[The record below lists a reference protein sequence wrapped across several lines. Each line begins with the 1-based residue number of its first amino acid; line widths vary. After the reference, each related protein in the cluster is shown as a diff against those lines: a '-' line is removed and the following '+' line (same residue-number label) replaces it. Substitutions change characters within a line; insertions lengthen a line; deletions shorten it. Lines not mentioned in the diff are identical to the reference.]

1 MRTDQTS
8 RKSSRRRRLPAVLAA
23 CLLGLA
29 QVQTALA
36 QIVNDVVVTGGYGG
50 KTIQAAATASVMVIP
65 ANSRITL
72 LKTGV
77 FNDGGDGRADV
88 GDTIFYRFSIANA
101 GNVSLSNVSVA
112 DPLVAVNG
120 GPLTVLPP
128 GTSDA
133 STFTAVYQ
141 LTQADIDAGTVTN
154 TATVTGSDPGGNPV
168 TSLDDDTTALVSTPG
183 ITLSK
188 QGKLN
193 DGGDGRA
200 DAGDTILYQFVVT
213 NTGPTTLNN
222 IKITDPL
229 LDLASRATTA
239 RDLAQIGIGNTATDF
254 MATASTAQGLRPTI
268 LDTDAAPF
276 AIAQPGVAERTTDLV
291 HTMISLPPLNES
303 LRGDRRLIQ
312 LSGSVGAPKSGD
324 RVGILY
330 AFSNTG
336 DTPLYD
342 LIVRAPGSETFA
354 DGLGNLAPGAT
365 DGGSVMFTRLLNDD
379 DIAAGSLASHAV
391 ISAQSRGHT
400 LLTAL
405 DAPLPLAGIEHADTL
420 ETAAISP
427 AAVATLAPGASAQ
440 FSAVYTLTQS
450 DIDSGTVHNTA
461 TASALDPGGATLVAV
476 DTATV
481 PLPPLPAIALVKTGT
496 ADLGPDSAASVGDL
510 ITYHF
515 AVTNT
520 GNVTLGNITLSDPL
534 VTITGGP
541 LASLAPGDSD
551 AVTFTASYAITQVDI
566 NAGQVTNQ
574 ATVTGQP
581 PSGPPVTDISDDTDT
596 TGSDPTITSLSPT
609 SGVTLLKSVA
619 SVADLNGNGVT
630 DAGDQ
635 IKYVFAVT
643 NSGTVTLS
651 NLSVSDPLAL
661 VTGGPL
667 PSLAPGITDNTT
679 FRATYLLT
687 QADVDKGSVSNQAT
701 VSANDP
707 AGVTIQDL
715 SDPASPTG
723 DAPTITPIP
732 EAARLALVKT
742 VSSVT
747 DSNGNGVN
755 DVGDVVHYSFAVTNS
770 GNVTLTNVAV
780 SDPLVQVAG
789 GPLASLA
796 PGAVDTTTFTASYII
811 TDTDALAGRITNQA
825 TASATTPA
833 GDTVNDLSDNASP
846 DENDPTVTPVTVLPA
861 IALLKTVDA
870 IVNSNG
876 NALTDAGDTIEY
888 RFTVTNTG
896 NVPLT
901 TVTVTDPL
909 VIVAGGP
916 IATLDAG
923 KSDTTTFTASYVIT
937 DADVAAGHVINQATA
952 FGASPAAVVVSDVS
966 DGEDNT
972 QNDPTVTALA
982 NTPAIALVKSVS
994 TISDTN
1000 GNGSTDAGDII
1011 NYVFAVTN
1019 TGNVALANVTV
1030 NDPKVT
1036 VTGGPLA
1043 SLGVSQTDAITFHA
1057 SYVITTADV
1066 DAGGVTNQAT
1076 ASGTTPGDVLVTD
1089 RSDDSSTSE
1098 NDVTVTP
1105 ISGTPGI
1112 ALVKTVGS
1120 ITDSNGNG
1128 QTDPGDILH
1137 YAFAVTNTG
1146 NQTLTGITVSDPKV
1160 TVTGGPLATLA
1171 PGAIDSTTFTASYT
1185 VTTADAAAGQVSN
1198 QAIVNAST
1206 PSDDTITDRS
1216 DDKTVSGDDPTV
1228 TPVAQNLPSL
1238 SKTALLSEVRRG
1250 ERVPYV
1256 IVAANVTTGPLS
1268 IIDIMPPGFSYVSGS
1283 ATANGSA
1290 VIPVISGR
1298 TLSFTDLS
1306 PNTALTITLK
1316 LSLRASTAAKGGR
1329 QVNRA
1334 ELRDDATGVL
1344 LASAQAA
1351 VTIIEEHVF
1360 DCGEIIG
1367 RVFDDK
1373 NRNGYADDG
1382 EPGLPAV
1389 RVVTVKGLLVTTDKN
1404 GRFHVPCA
1412 DIPDAETG
1420 SNFLMKLD
1428 TRTLPSGYTV
1438 TSENPRD
1445 VRLTRGKVTK
1455 LNFGASIMRLVM
1467 LDLKDDAFTRGRTA
1481 LNPEW
1486 NQGIANLMKVLLQEP
1501 SVLKLTYQYDG
1512 SAGKLAVQRTAAV
1525 KALIA
1530 DEWKRRSGGYRLV
1543 IDARAVSV
1551 E

>member
-8 RKSSRRRRLPAVLAA
+8 RKSSRRRRLPAALAA

-50 KTIQAAATASVMVIP
+50 KTIQAAASAAVQVVP
-65 ANSRITL
+65 ANPRITL

-101 GNVSLSNVSVA
+101 GNVSLSNVKVN
-112 DPLVAVNG
+112 DPLVAVLG

-141 LTQADIDAGTVTN
+141 LTQADIDAGQVSN
-154 TATVTGSDPGGNPV
+154 TATVTGAAPASSPV
-168 TSLDDDTTALVSTPG
+168 SSLDSETTSLVSIPG
-183 ITLSK
+183 ITLAK
-188 QGKLN
+188 QGTLN

-239 RDLAQIGIGNTATDF
+239 RALAQIGIGSTAPDLLV
-254 MATASTAQGLRPTI
+254 TASTGQGLRSTI
-268 LDTDAAPF
+268 IDAAPF
-276 AIAQPGVAERTTDLV
+276 AIVQPAVAERTTDLM
-291 HTMISLPPLNES
+291 HAMISLPQLDES
-303 LRGDRRLIQ
+303 LRGERRLIQ
-312 LSGSVGAPKSGD
+312 LSGTVGAPKSGD
-324 RVGILY
+324 RVGVLY
-330 AFSNTG
+330 ALSNTG

-342 LIVRAPGSETFA
+342 ISVRDPGSETFA
-354 DGLGNLAPGAT
+354 DGLDDLAPGAT
-365 DGGSVMFTRLLNDD
+365 DGGSVMFTRLLSDD

-391 ISAQSRGHT
+391 ISAQGRRGK
-400 LLTAL
+400 LLSAL

-427 AAVATLAPGASAQ
+427 TALSTLAPGGQAQ

-450 DIDSGTVHNTA
+450 DIDSATVRNTA

-481 PLPPLPAIALVKTGT
+481 PLPPQPAIALVKTGS
-496 ADLGPDSAASVGDL
+496 ADLGPDSAASIGDL
-510 ITYHF
+510 ITYRF
-515 AVTNT
+515 TVTNT
-520 GNVTLGNITLSDPL
+520 GNVTLANITLNDPL
-534 VTITGGP
+534 VTINGGP
-541 LASLAPGDSD
+541 LASVAPGDSA
-551 AVTFTASYAITQVDI
+551 AVTFTASYAIAQSDI

-574 ATVTGQP
+574 ASATGQP
-581 PSGPPVTDISDDTDT
+581 PSASPVTDISDEADT
-596 TGSDPTITSLSPT
+596 TGNDPTITSLSPT
-609 SGVTLLKSVA
+609 SGIALLKSVA
-619 SVADLNGNGVT
+619 SIADLNSNGVT

-635 IKYVFAVT
+635 INYVFAVT

-651 NLSVSDPLAL
+651 NVSVSDPLAP

-667 PSLAPGITDNTT
+667 ATLAPGITDSTT
-679 FRATYLLT
+679 FRAIYLLT
-687 QADVDKGSVSNQAT
+687 QADVDKGSVSNQA
-701 VSANDP
+701 SASASDP
-707 AGVTIQDL
+707 AGATIQDL
-715 SDPASPTG
+715 SDPTSPTG
-723 DAPTITPIP
+723 DAPTITPVP
-732 EAARLALVKT
+732 EAARIALVKT
-742 VSSVT
+742 VSSIT
-747 DSNGNGVN
+747 DGNGNGVN
-755 DVGDVVHYSFAVTNS
+755 DVGDVIHYSFAVSNG

-780 SDPLVQVAG
+780 SDPLVKVAG

-796 PGAVDTTTFTASYII
+796 PGATDTTTFTASYII
-811 TDTDALAGRITNQA
+811 TDADARAGRITNQA
-825 TASATTPA
+825 IASATTPA
-833 GDTVNDLSDNASP
+833 GASITDLSDNVSP

-861 IALLKTVDA
+861 IALVKTVDA

-896 NVPLT
+896 NVALT
-901 TVTVTDPL
+901 NITITDPL
-909 VIVAGGP
+909 VMVSGGP

-937 DADVAAGHVINQATA
+937 DADVTAGRVTNQATA
-952 FGASPAAVVVSDVS
+952 FGTSPAGTVVSDLS
-966 DGEDNT
+966 DGEDKA
-972 QNDPTVTALA
+972 QNDATVTVLA

-994 TISDTN
+994 VISDVN
-1000 GNGSTDAGDII
+1000 GNGSTDAGDVID
-1011 NYVFAVTN
+1011 YAFAVTN

-1036 VTGGPLA
+1036 VSGGPLA
-1043 SLGVSQTDAITFHA
+1043 SLGVSQTDASTFHA

-1066 DAGGVTNQAT
+1066 DLGGVTNQAT
-1076 ASGTTPGDVLVTD
+1076 ASGTTPGGVLVTD
-1089 RSDDSSTSE
+1089 RSDESSNGE
-1098 NDVTVTP
+1098 NDATITP

-1137 YAFAVTNTG
+1137 YAFAITNTG
-1146 NQTLTGITVSDPKV
+1146 NQTLTSITVSDPKAAIA
-1160 TVTGGPLATLA
+1160 GGPLASLA
-1171 PGAIDSTTFTASYT
+1171 AGATDTSTFTASYT

-1198 QAIVNAST
+1198 QAIVNGLS
-1206 PSDDTITDRS
+1206 PSGGTITDRS
-1216 DDKTVSGDDPTV
+1216 DNKNVSGDNPTV
-1228 TPVAQNLPSL
+1228 TPVARNLPSL

-1256 IVAANVTTGPLS
+1256 IVAANVATGPLS
-1268 IIDIMPPGFSYVSGS
+1268 IIDIMPPGFAYISGS
-1283 ATANGSA
+1283 ATANGNA
-1290 VIPVISGR
+1290 VIPVIAGR
-1298 TLSFTDLS
+1298 TLSFTGLS
-1306 PNTALTITLK
+1306 PNAARTITLK
-1316 LSLRASTAAKGGR
+1316 LSLRASTSAKGGR

-1334 ELRDDATGVL
+1334 ELRDGATGVL

-1360 DCGEIIG
+1360 DCGDIIG

-1428 TRTLPSGYTV
+1428 TRTLPSGYSV

-1455 LNFGASIMRLVM
+1455 LNFGASIMRQVM

-1486 NQGIANLMKVLLQEP
+1486 SQGIANLMKVLLQEP

-1512 SAGKLAVQRTAAV
+1512 SAGKLAVRRTAAV